1 MTDVAA
7 QLAVWLNAVANAVG
21 RFLLAPVAILP
32 GWLSATA
39 VAALSGLLL
48 LWVFKHTSHQ
58 RAIKRVRDDISAHL
72 LALKLFQES
81 TSVTF
86 RAQGR
91 ILLGAL
97 RLLVLAAR
105 PMLVMAVPVGL
116 LWGQLALWYQARP
129 LRVGEETV
137 MTLGLCGEPDA
148 SWPHVSLRPTNAVE
162 VMGEPVRV
170 LSQREV
176 CWAIRA
182 REEGYHRLVVEVDG
196 QPYGKELAVADGY
209 LRVSAQRPA
218 WRWSDILAH
227 PAEPPFRPGEPVRSI
242 RIDYPTRD
250 SWTSGTDRWVVY
262 WLALSVVAAWC
273 FRPWLKVHL

>member
-7 QLAVWLNAVANAVG
+7 HLAVWLNAVANAAG
-21 RFLLAPVAILP
+21 RVLLAPVAVLP

-39 VAALSGLLL
+39 VAALTGLLL
-48 LWVFKHTSHQ
+48 LWVFKHTSDQ

-72 LALKLFQES
+72 LALKLFRES

-105 PMLVMAVPVGL
+105 PTLVMVVPVGL
-116 LWGQLALWYQARP
+116 LWGQLALWYQVRP

-137 MTLGLCGEPDA
+137 MTLALRGEPDA
-148 SWPHVSLRPTNAVE
+148 SWPQVSLRPTNAVE
-162 VMGEPVRV
+162 VMGGPVRV

-176 CWAIRA
+176 CWAIRG
-182 REEGYHRLVVEVDG
+182 RQEGYHRLVVEVEG
-196 QPYGKELAVADGY
+196 QLCGKELAIGDGY
-209 LRVSAQRPA
+209 LRVSTQRPR
-218 WRWSDILAH
+218 WCWSDILTH
-227 PAEPPFRPGEPVRSI
+227 PSEPPFHPSERVQTI
-242 RIDYPTRD
+242 RIDYPARD
-250 SWTSGTDRWVVY
+250 SWTSGTDRWFVY
-262 WLALSVVAAWC
+262 WLAVSVVAAWC
-273 FRPWLKVHL
+273 FRPWLKVHF